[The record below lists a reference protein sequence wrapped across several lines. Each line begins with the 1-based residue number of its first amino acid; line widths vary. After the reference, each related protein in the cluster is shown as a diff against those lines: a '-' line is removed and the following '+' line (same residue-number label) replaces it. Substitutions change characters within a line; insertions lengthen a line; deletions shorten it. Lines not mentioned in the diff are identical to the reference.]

1 MRWNWQQ
8 PDWPNFQYKPG
19 NITKLEAGFLK
30 GAGVVLGT
38 CEHLAEEDAQ
48 GLRIELL
55 STEAVKTSAIE
66 GEVLDRDSV
75 QSSVRRQFGLQT
87 DHRRVSEKE
96 AGIAEMMV
104 SLYRSFNKPLTH
116 SMLHDWHRMLMRGRG
131 DLRVV
136 GAYRK
141 HEEPM
146 QVVSGPVDHP
156 WIHFEAPPSKKVPA
170 EMDHFIQ
177 WFNHSGDIPALVRS
191 SLAHLYFVSIHPY
204 EDGNGRLARALS
216 EKVLAQAIGEPT
228 LTALSLQIE
237 SERKAYYRQLELANK
252 EMEVTQW
259 LEYFSAEI
267 LGAQAWTL
275 RQVRFLVEKTK
286 LHDRL
291 RDHLNDRQQKVLERL
306 FREGPDGF
314 KGGLSA
320 ENYTAIAKCSRATT
334 TRDLADLVSVGAL
347 RKTGKLKGTRYW
359 LMLSPAQ

>member
-1 MRWNWQQ
+1 MQWNWQQ
-8 PDWPNFQYKPG
+8 PNWPNFRYESG
-19 NITKLEAGFLK
+19 SISKLEAAFLK

-38 CEHLAEEDAQ
+38 CEHLAAEDSQ
-48 GLRIELL
+48 RLRIELL

-104 SLYRSFNKPLTH
+104 SLYRSFDKPLTH
-116 SMLHDWHRMLMRGRG
+116 KMLHDWHRMLMRGRG
-131 DLRVV
+131 DVRLV

-141 HEEPM
+141 HVEPM

-156 WIHFEAPPSKKVPA
+156 RIHFEAPPSLKVPA
-170 EMDHFIQ
+170 EMDQFIK
-177 WFNHSGDIPALVRS
+177 WFNQSEDLPALLRS

-216 EKVLAQAIGEPT
+216 EKVLAQAVGEPT
-228 LTALSLQIE
+228 LTALSFQIE
-237 SERKAYYRQLELANK
+237 SERKHYYKQLELSNK
-252 EMEVTQW
+252 DVEVTSW
-259 LEYFSAEI
+259 LDYFSREI
-267 LGAQAWTL
+267 LSAQAWTL

-286 LHDRL
+286 LYDQLRNRL
-291 RDHLNDRQQKVLERL
+291 NERQQKVLERL

-334 TRDLADLVSVGAL
+334 TRDLADLVSMGAL
-347 RKTGKLKGTRYW
+347 RKTGQLKGTRYW
-359 LMLSPAQ
+359 LMLS